1 MDMSLIIVYKLNRIV
16 LELRQNSKS
25 TALHAKLLA
34 PDSTRIFDVPS
45 TEVPFY
51 SLSNER
57 SVVVFPSERSE
68 SIDSFVWRNGAID
81 RFIFL
86 DSTWATVNRLKNLP
100 QLKDLKFVHLR
111 GYCLENII

>member
-111 GYCLENII
+111 GYCF